1 MIERGITMKKT
12 FELEELDCA
21 HCAAKMEE
29 AIKKIDGVISASI
42 SFMSQKLTLEAD
54 EKDFDKI
61 LKAAQK
67 AIKKIEPD
75 CRIIL

>member
-29 AIKKIDGVISASI
+29 VIKKIDGVISASI